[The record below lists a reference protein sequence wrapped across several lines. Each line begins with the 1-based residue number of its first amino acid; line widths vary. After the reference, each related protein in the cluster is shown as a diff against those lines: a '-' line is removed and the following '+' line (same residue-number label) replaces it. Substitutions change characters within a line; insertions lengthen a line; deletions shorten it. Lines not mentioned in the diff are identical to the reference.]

1 MRDLRLTVVLAML
14 VAASL
19 ACTVAG
25 GALAAPARAP
35 QAVVELAK
43 ASPVR
48 EYAGWLV
55 FSRWDGSAYRLST
68 WHAGTVRDLPVR
80 SQSAVFDAD
89 AGPDSS
95 GKASVAVSL
104 CDGSCDLFVIGLEPG
119 DRLRPVRN
127 ANTTGHDEIAPTVWK
142 GRLAYARRY
151 GPDKIVPYT
160 KQLVAPRSRP
170 SDRIGTLPARR
181 CGAVDAP
188 TCRVIKHTELAGM
201 ELWGRWIAQSWRYQP
216 DGFPGFRQNEIR
228 LTNAS
233 RSDTRQ
239 IASMVSGLGGQ
250 TYLGPSI
257 AGGRVAF
264 FRACQGDPGG
274 CFTNDSGAIRYRI
287 SSGRY
292 ELAGARENWS
302 AWAWSGVSDYHVPSA
317 FACSGG
323 DPGIP
328 TEPCGIVRRIGLAW
342 KRVAGHVIGG

>member
-1 MRDLRLTVVLAML
+1 MDSRRLTAALVVLVL
-14 VAASL
+14 ASL
-19 ACTVAG
+19 SWASAG
-25 GALAAPARAP
+25 AAVQAPASSG
-35 QAVVELAK
+35 VVELAK

-55 FSRWDGSAYRLST
+55 FSRWDGSAYRLAT

-80 SQSAVFDAD
+80 GQSSVFDAD

-95 GKASVAVSL
+95 GKPSVVVSL
-104 CDGSCDLFVIGLEPG
+104 CDESCDLFVIGLEPG

-127 ANTTGHDEIAPTVWK
+127 ANTSGHDEIAPTVWN

-151 GPDKIVPYT
+151 GPDSIVPYT
-160 KQLVAPRSRP
+160 KLLAAARSRP

-188 TCRVIKHTELAGM
+188 ACRLIKHTELAGM
-201 ELWGRWIAQSWRYQP
+201 ELWGHRIAQSWRYQP

-228 LTNAS
+228 LTDVA

-239 IASMVSGLGGQ
+239 IASMVTGLGGQ

-257 AGGRVAF
+257 ASGRVAF
-264 FRACQGDPGG
+264 FRTCQGDPGG
-274 CFTNDSGAIRYRI
+274 CFTNNSGAIRYRI

-292 ELAGARENWS
+292 EIAGARENWS

-323 DPGIP
+323 DPGTP
-328 TEPCGIVRRIGLAW
+328 TEPCGIVRRIGLPW
-342 KRVAGHVIGG
+342 QPVAGHTIRG

>member
-1 MRDLRLTVVLAML
+1 MPSLRLTVAFVAL
-14 VAASL
+14 VGASL
-19 ACTVAG
+19 SWTDAG
-25 GALAAPARAP
+25 AATAVAAPAPR
-35 QAVVELAK
+35 VVVGLAK
-43 ASPVR
+43 SSPVR

-80 SQSAVFDAD
+80 SQSGVFDAD

-95 GKASVAVSL
+95 GKPSAVVSL
-104 CDGSCDLFVIGLEPG
+104 CDGSCDLYVVGFEAG

-151 GPDKIVPYT
+151 APDNIVQYT
-160 KQLVAPRSRP
+160 KLLAAARSRP

-181 CGAVDAP
+181 CRAVDAP

-201 ELWGRWIAQSWRYQP
+201 ELWGRWVAQSWRYQP
-216 DGFPGFRQNEIR
+216 DGFAGFRQNEIR
-228 LTNAS
+228 LTNVS

-239 IASMVSGLGGQ
+239 IASMITGLGGQ

-257 AGGRVAF
+257 ASGRVAF

-274 CFTNDSGAIRYRI
+274 CFTDTSGAIRYRI

-292 ELAGARENWS
+292 ELAGDRENWS

-323 DPGIP
+323 DPSTP
-328 TEPCGIVRRIGLAW
+328 TEPCAIVRRIGLAW
-342 KRVAGHVIGG
+342 KPVAAHVIRG

>member
-1 MRDLRLTVVLAML
+1 VLVAVAAAML
-14 VAASL
+14 SWASAAVAR
-19 ACTVAG
+19 T
-25 GALAAPARAP
+25 GATPTG
-35 QAVVELAK
+35 VVGLAK
-43 ASPVR
+43 PSPVR

-68 WHAGTVRDLPVR
+68 WHAGTVYDLPVR
-80 SQSAVFDAD
+80 SQSDVFDAD

-95 GKASVAVSL
+95 GKPSVAVSL
-104 CDGSCDLFVIGLEPG
+104 CDASCDLFVIGLETG

-151 GPDKIVPYT
+151 APDDIVPYT
-160 KQLVAPRSRP
+160 KLLAAARSHP
-170 SDRIGTLPARR
+170 SDRIGTLPERR

-216 DGFPGFRQNEIR
+216 DGFAGFRQNEIR
-228 LTNAS
+228 LTDVT
-233 RSDTRQ
+233 RGDTRQ
-239 IASMVSGLGGQ
+239 IASMITGLGGQ

-257 AGGRVAF
+257 ASGRVAF
-264 FRACQGDPGG
+264 FRACQGDPGA
-274 CFTNDSGAIRYRI
+274 CFTNNSGAIRYRI

-292 ELAGARENWS
+292 ELAGDRENWS

-317 FACSGG
+317 FECSGG
-323 DPGIP
+323 DPGTP
-328 TEPCGIVRRIGLAW
+328 TEPCAIVRRIGLPW
-342 KRVAGHVIGG
+342 KPVAEHVIRR